1 MKGLFQDSAEL
12 LDVNKVWRY
21 SEHIFELFAAK
32 RACSSAGPFPLL
44 LEAAEGKVRMV
55 AQLAKV
61 PRLAKVGP
69 LTLYYEVAGE
79 GPAVVL
85 IHGLSGSG
93 RWWAYN
99 VPALAQRY
107 RVYNVDLVG
116 FGRSR
121 GQRLVLREAGAWLA
135 EWLQIEGITHTHLVG
150 HSMGGYIATE
160 VAATAPDVVRRL
172 VLVDALVLPIGRGL
186 VWHALDLARAMRY
199 MRLNFLPVL
208 VGDALRAG
216 PLTMWQ
222 ATREVLSAD
231 LSDRLDAVQ
240 AETMVVWG
248 EKDTLLG
255 PDLGRRLAE
264 RLARAR
270 FVCVEGAGHNPM
282 WDRPQRFNELLL
294 DFLADDD

>member
-1 MKGLFQDSAEL
+1 MLEQG
-12 LDVNKVWRY
+12 NKVQRV
-21 SEHIFELFAAK
+21 AK
-32 RACSSAGPFPLL
+32 LGA
-44 LEAAEGKVRMV
+44 V
-55 AQLAKV
+55 
-61 PRLAKVGP
+61 
-69 LTLYYEVAGE
+69 TLHYEVTGD

-85 IHGLSGSG
+85 MHGLSGSG
-93 RWWAYN
+93 HWWAYN

-107 RVYNVDLVG
+107 RVYNVDVVG

-121 GQRLVLREAGAWLA
+121 GQRLVLREAGSWLV
-135 EWLQIEGITHTHLVG
+135 EWLQAMGIEQANLVG

-160 VAATAPDVVRRL
+160 VAALAPDTVRRL
-172 VLVDALVLPIGRGL
+172 VLVDALVLPMGRGL
-186 VWHALDLARAMRY
+186 VQHVLDLLQAVRY
-199 MRLNFLPVL
+199 MSLNFMPVL

-216 PLTMWQ
+216 PGTMWR

-231 LSDRLDAVQ
+231 LSHRLGEVQ

-248 EKDTLLG
+248 ENDSLLD
-255 PDLGRRLAE
+255 PELGRELARRLAN
-264 RLARAR
+264 AI

>member
-1 MKGLFQDSAEL
+1 MVERAER
-12 LDVNKVWRY
+12 VHRV
-21 SEHIFELFAAK
+21 
-32 RACSSAGPFPLL
+32 
-44 LEAAEGKVRMV
+44 
-55 AQLAKV
+55 
-61 PRLAKVGP
+61 AKVGP
-69 LTLYYEVAGE
+69 LTVHYEVAGD

-93 RWWAYN
+93 RWWAHN
-99 VPALAQRY
+99 VPVLAQRY

-121 GQRLVLREAGAWLA
+121 GQRLVLREAGSWLA
-135 EWLQIEGITHTHLVG
+135 EWLQVAEIAQAHLVG

-160 VAATAPDVVRRL
+160 VAATAPEAVRRL
-172 VLVDALVLPIGRGL
+172 VLVNALVLPMGPGL
-186 VWHALDLARAMRY
+186 VKHALDLARAFRY
-199 MRLNFLPVL
+199 MSLRFLPVL

-216 PLTMWQ
+216 PRTMSQ

-231 LSDRLDAVQ
+231 LSSRLDAVQ
-240 AETMVVWG
+240 AETMVIWG
-248 EKDTLLG
+248 EKDTLLD
-255 PDLGRRLAE
+255 PKLGRELAR
-264 RLARAR
+264 RLARAH